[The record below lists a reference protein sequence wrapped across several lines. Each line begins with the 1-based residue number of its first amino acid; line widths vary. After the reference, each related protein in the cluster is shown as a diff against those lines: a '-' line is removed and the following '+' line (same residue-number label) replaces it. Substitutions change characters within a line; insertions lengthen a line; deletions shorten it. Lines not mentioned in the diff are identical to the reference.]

1 MNSLI
6 SHPQKEKTRAV
17 RGWQR
22 APGALVRLFN
32 VGHKLPD
39 QIPRHARDWQD
50 VFRPQRYPKLESDVK
65 GTLVAAST
73 CVNVSRPRADPKEPL
88 VAHADLAGLAV
99 HDSNNLRVG
108 HVYGVLTQAET
119 GLVRFLDVE
128 IDGSA
133 RHVLI
138 PVGHARL
145 EEVLGQKRI
154 RLRAATVEDLE
165 AIPAYA
171 GEHPTVDLARTVA
184 GAFGR
189 LFRGGRYYAHPAYD
203 HRGLYAGEHAIVS
216 AGEARPGPAQ
226 LERLSDSED
235 YKIAAGEPDIRGW
248 NMLAME
254 EPAGVVHDL
263 IIDPEAE
270 QVRYVVV
277 ELKNGAHA
285 LLPIGYLELDRTEKI
300 VLAPGLSAADI
311 EVLPPFEELPLTR
324 AQEIMILNEIE
335 RALDARNPFLRV
347 DFSGREMI
355 A

>member
-1 MNSLI
+1 M
-6 SHPQKEKTRAV
+6 
-17 RGWQR
+17 
-22 APGALVRLFN
+22 RLFN

-50 VFRPQRYPKLESDVK
+50 VFRSQRYPNLESDVK
-65 GTLVAAST
+65 GTLVAAPT
-73 CVNVSRPRADPKEPL
+73 CVNAFRPQADPTEPL

-108 HVYGVLTQAET
+108 HVYGVLTEAET
-119 GLVRFLDVE
+119 GLVRFLEVE

-145 EEVLGQKRI
+145 EDVLDQKRI

-171 GEHPTVDLARTVA
+171 GEHATAELARTVA

-203 HRGLYAGEHAIVS
+203 HRGLYAGEHAIVR
-216 AGEARPGPAQ
+216 AGEAHPGPTQ
-226 LERLSDSED
+226 LERLNASDD

-248 NMLAME
+248 TVLGMD
-254 EPAGVVHDL
+254 EPAGPVYDL

-270 QVRYVVV
+270 QVRYVDVA
-277 ELKNGAHA
+277 LKTGAHA
-285 LLPIGYLELDRTEKI
+285 LLPIGYLELDRAQKT
-300 VLAPGLSAADI
+300 VLAPGLTAVDI
-311 EVLPPFEELPLTR
+311 AVLPSFEGLPLTR

-347 DFSGREMI
+347 DFSGREMV